1 MKNFTISIFGNQ
13 IFLEIINEIKLF
25 SKFNVKY
32 FDELKYPTD
41 TLEENK
47 NLVIFFYK
55 ERSKIFHDLLM
66 KKNLPIILILGNE
79 KIINLKDKKFI
90 EVINMPFSIL
100 DLEKKITSLFS
111 KFEFNIGSLINLGDY
126 VIDKNKRE
134 ISRDNKI
141 LQLTE
146 KEIDFLILFK
156 TNKKP
161 IAKNFILKQVW
172 KYSAHTETH
181 TVETHIHRLRKKI
194 LIKFGD
200 KNFIKNNSE
209 GYYI

>member
-41 TLEENK
+41 TLDENK

>member
-1 MKNFTISIFGNQ
+1 MKNFTISIFGNK

-200 KNFIKNNSE
+200 KNFIKNNNE

>member
-66 KKNLPIILILGNE
+66 KKNLPIILISGNE

-194 LIKFGD
+194 LTKFGD

>member
-146 KEIDFLILFK
+146 KEIDFFILFK

-194 LIKFGD
+194 LTKFGD

>member
-32 FDELKYPTD
+32 FDELKYPAD

-66 KKNLPIILILGNE
+66 KKNLPIILISGNE

-134 ISRDNKI
+134 ISRDKKI

>member
-41 TLEENK
+41 TLDENK

-172 KYSAHTETH
+172 KYSSHTETH

-194 LIKFGD
+194 LTKFGD